1 MMVVRSSVG
10 IQKNR
15 FHMNI
20 HWYLYSSYF
29 LFIDLSFV
37 SLFLKPYVD
46 EDEHTNSI
54 FKVEH
59 SIKGENIYFKG
70 PVNRSSLEELQ
81 AITYT
86 PKHVW
91 RKRRTDG
98 LQLRPA
104 HPRKGV

>member
-1 MMVVRSSVG
+1 MDSIKASVTDDG
-10 IQKNR
+10 STIVCWHPKK
-15 FHMNI
+15 
-20 HWYLYSSYF
+20 
-29 LFIDLSFV
+29 SFPYEH
-37 SLFLKPYVD
+37 SLPYVD